1 MAHSP
6 KTTSWMLILLLLAVL
21 IIPTVLYLR
30 TPRPCQEPITY
41 RLGKVD
47 ERFDLTR
54 EEFGTAVNMAA
65 AMWGKPV
72 SRDLFRED
80 PQGNIEVNLVYDYRQ
95 EATDRLKSLNIKID
109 RSKNSCEELKARL
122 DSLKMEY
129 EQKNAA
135 LGGDL
140 TVYHSR
146 TNAFNKEAES
156 WNRSG
161 GVSENVH
168 SRLMKEKSELNNLR
182 DHLHGRQE
190 EMKRLM
196 ETINS
201 LVVVINEVASN
212 YNLDLVD
219 HQNIGQAIGRE
230 FCEGNYENKKGRQSI
245 TIFQFDNDYR
255 LVRVLAHEFGHAL
268 GLDHSQNEDAVMYR
282 LIKSNTLELASDDVA
297 TLKNRCKIQ

>member
-54 EEFGTAVNMAA
+54 EEWGTAGNMAA

-135 LGGDL
+135 LAGG
-140 TVYHSR
+140 
-146 TNAFNKEAES
+146 
-156 WNRSG
+156 
-161 GVSENVH
+161 
-168 SRLMKEKSELNNLR
+168 LR
-182 DHLHGRQE
+182 
-190 EMKRLM
+190 
-196 ETINS
+196 
-201 LVVVINEVASN
+201 
-212 YNLDLVD
+212 
-219 HQNIGQAIGRE
+219 
-230 FCEGNYENKKGRQSI
+230 
-245 TIFQFDNDYR
+245 
-255 LVRVLAHEFGHAL
+255 
-268 GLDHSQNEDAVMYR
+268 
-282 LIKSNTLELASDDVA
+282 
-297 TLKNRCKIQ
+297 